1 MVEENEQDKS
11 AEPEPICVSGEVL
24 QAQVNEL
31 ISKFSGKPER
41 ILLPMNLFNAYQLN
55 NKFSGFTFEG
65 DLEVYGTRDSEIEIK

>member
-1 MVEENEQDKS
+1 MMVDNEQDK
-11 AEPEPICVSGEVL
+11 PVEPICVSGEAL

-41 ILLPMNLFNAYQLN
+41 ILLPMNLFNAYQFN

-65 DLEVYGTRDSEIEIK
+65 DLEVYGTSDSEIAIR